1 MCIRDRDT
9 QIRFD
14 GVWEQKVATRILHI
28 LSKLMDRSFESVK
41 DLNRY
46 RKEMTALVMP
56 KEKEI
61 ILAGA

>member
-1 MCIRDRDT
+1 
-9 QIRFD
+9 
-14 GVWEQKVATRILHI
+14 KVATRILHI
-28 LSKLMDRSFESVK
+28 LSKLMDRSFETVK

-46 RKEMTALVMP
+46 RKEMTALVVP

>member
-1 MCIRDRDT
+1 
-9 QIRFD
+9 
-14 GVWEQKVATRILHI
+14 
-28 LSKLMDRSFESVK
+28 MDRSFESVK